1 MANLFF
7 LVLAIVL
14 LLVAVFSLVSYIK
27 DRKKQQFTF
36 KKGVNNKATTG
47 EARICELSKVNL
59 T

>member
-36 KKGVNNKATTG
+36 KKGVNNKPPLERHA
-47 EARICELSKVNL
+47 SVNFL
-59 T
+59 K

>member
-14 LLVAVFSLVSYIK
+14 LLVAFFSLVSYIK

-36 KKGVNNKATTG
+36 KK
-47 EARICELSKVNL
+47 RR
-59 T
+59 

>member
-36 KKGVNNKATTG
+36 KKSVNNKTRTG
-47 EARICELSKVNL
+47 EARICELTIVNL

>member
-7 LVLAIVL
+7 LVLAIVQ

-36 KKGVNNKATTG
+36 KK
-47 EARICELSKVNL
+47 RR
-59 T
+59 

>member
-27 DRKKQQFTF
+27 GRKKQQFTF
-36 KKGVNNKATTG
+36 KK
-47 EARICELSKVNL
+47 RR
-59 T
+59 

>member
-27 DRKKQQFTF
+27 DGF
-36 KKGVNNKATTG
+36 V
-47 EARICELSKVNL
+47 E
-59 T
+59 

>member
-27 DRKKQQFTF
+27 DRKKAAVYVQ
-36 KKGVNNKATTG
+36 KKALITNHHWRGTH
-47 EARICELSKVNL
+47 R
-59 T
+59 